1 MNIHLIWA
9 QDQNGAIGKNGKL
22 PWCIPADLKNF
33 KKLTLDSTI
42 IMGRKTWDSLPVK
55 PLPKR
60 RNIVLSSNKIANIE
74 CYQSIDDCITQLE
87 NDRIND
93 LYVIGG
99 SSIYNYFLQYAMYLH
114 ITLINDYIENVDTF
128 FPKPLKELKES
139 FIKEKEINLSNKA
152 TYTRWVKDSNQ

>member
-9 QDQNGAIGKNGKL
+9 QDQNGGIGKNGKL
-22 PWCIPADLKNF
+22 PWFIPADLKNF

-42 IMGRKTWDSLPVK
+42 IMGRKTWDSLPIK

-74 CYQSIDDCITQLE
+74 CYQYIDDCVTQLE
-87 NDRIND
+87 NDQIND

-99 SSIYNYFLQYAMYLH
+99 SSIYNYFLQHAMYLH

-128 FPKPLKELKES
+128 FPKSLKELKES
-139 FIKEKEINLSNKA
+139 FIKEKEINLSNNA